1 MSRILI
7 VDDAAVVRDRLKQ
20 LLAGIQGAEIIAESG
35 QPERGTALVRK
46 LKPDVVV
53 IDVQLRNGRG
63 IELVQKMR
71 RIRTAPRI
79 IVLTNDA
86 YPEIRN
92 RCLAAGADY
101 FFDKSTEYEDM
112 VELLSTLF
120 VEHALSSRTLDRRT

>member
-35 QPERGTALVRK
+35 QSERGTALVRK

-63 IELVQKMR
+63 IELVQEMR

-79 IVLTNDA
+79 IVLTNDS

-120 VEHALSSRTLDRRT
+120 VGSSTH

>member
-63 IELVQKMR
+63 IELVQEMR

-79 IVLTNDA
+79 IVLTNDS

>member
-35 QPERGTALVRK
+35 QSERGTALVRK

-79 IVLTNDA
+79 IVLTNDS